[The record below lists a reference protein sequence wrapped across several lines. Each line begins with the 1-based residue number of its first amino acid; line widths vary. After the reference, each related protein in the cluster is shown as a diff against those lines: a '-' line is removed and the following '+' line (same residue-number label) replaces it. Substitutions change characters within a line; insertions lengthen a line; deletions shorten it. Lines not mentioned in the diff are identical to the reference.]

1 MSTHSCN
8 HSTPHTHAAEASHS
22 HGNAPLRNYLVG
34 VILFIAA
41 LLVPQLV
48 VKDFLYT
55 AAILLAGY
63 HIIWEGIEDTIKDT
77 RKSRHFKPNVHLL
90 MTLAAFGSVLIGNFN
105 EAALLILIFA
115 GAHFLEE
122 YAEGQAAK
130 KSRTS

>member
-1 MSTHSCN
+1 M
-8 HSTPHTHAAEASHS
+8 
-22 HGNAPLRNYLVG
+22 
-34 VILFIAA
+34 
-41 LLVPQLV
+41 VPQLV
-48 VKDFLYT
+48 VKDLLYS

-105 EAALLILIFA
+105 EAALLILILPGLTFWKSMQRA
-115 GAHFLEE
+115 K
-122 YAEGQAAK
+122 AAK